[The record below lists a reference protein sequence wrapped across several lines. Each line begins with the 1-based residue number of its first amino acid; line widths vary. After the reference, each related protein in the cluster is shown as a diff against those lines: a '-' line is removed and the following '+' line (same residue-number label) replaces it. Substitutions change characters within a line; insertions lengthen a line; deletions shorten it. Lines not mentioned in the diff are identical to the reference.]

1 MYQINITHNF
11 ETAHRL
17 SAPGS
22 PEKCMSIHGHSW
34 NVTLTLEADA
44 LDEMSMVVE
53 FGALKS
59 AFRRRIDD
67 ELDHFLV
74 LQRGDP
80 MAAAVRA
87 VYPASRI
94 LEMEHSPTTERI
106 AELLA
111 AWAGEC
117 LESLP
122 GRPAHVRVT
131 KVHVQE
137 TRVNGA
143 TYHPPRG

>member
-44 LDEMSMVVE
+44 LDALCMVVE

-59 AFRRRIDD
+59 SFRRRIDD
-67 ELDHFLV
+67 ELDHFLL
-74 LQRGDP
+74 LQKGDP
-80 MAAAVRA
+80 MAEAVRA

-94 LEMEHSPTTERI
+94 LEIDHSPTTERI

-111 AWAGEC
+111 GWATEC
-117 LESLP
+117 LERLP
-122 GRPAHVRVT
+122 GAAARVRVSQ
-131 KVHVQE
+131 VHVQE

-143 TYHPPRG
+143 TFIAP

>member
-34 NVTLTLEADA
+34 NVTLTLESKS
-44 LDEMSMVVE
+44 LDPQSMVVE

-59 AFRRRIDD
+59 AFRARIDG
-67 ELDHFLV
+67 ELDHYLV

-87 VYPASRI
+87 VYPGSRI
-94 LEMEHSPTTERI
+94 LETEHSPTTERL

-111 AWAGEC
+111 GWAAEC
-117 LESLP
+117 LHDLSN
-122 GRPAHVRVT
+122 GSAGVRVAT
-131 KVHVQE
+131 VHVQE

-143 TYHPPRG
+143 TFVPGR